1 MTDDVLPARRAHSGR
16 RRLAIATTA
25 VVVLAGAGTA
35 VVERDHFLSAGT
47 PRNSNAT
54 DNNSPATLATVTHQ
68 DLTAQQRVN
77 GTLSYS
83 GSYSVLN
90 HAQGT
95 ITWLPTVGQV
105 ISQGQTLYQVN
116 GSPVVLL
123 YGGTPLYR
131 DLSEGDTGQD
141 VLELNA
147 DLAALG
153 YHVNASASTYDW
165 RTKAAVWQLQKT
177 WGVTQDGVLHQ
188 TQAEVLPGAI
198 RVTSVPAVLGGPA
211 GGPVIQA
218 SATTRRIVL
227 ALDATQQ
234 ANVKVGDQVT
244 ITLPNNQT
252 TPGVVSTV
260 GTVATAPSGQG
271 GGSPTVEVDITP
283 TDPTATGTLDQ
294 APVQVSIITASAK
307 DALVVPVNALLAL
320 TGGGYAVEVV
330 EPGGAHKLVGVTLGL
345 FDDSSGLVQVTNT
358 ALRPGDRVVA
368 AGS

>member
-1 MTDDVLPARRAHSGR
+1 MTDEVLPARRAHPGR
-16 RRLAIATTA
+16 RRLAVATTA

-35 VVERDHFLSAGT
+35 IVERDHLLSANT
-47 PRNSNAT
+47 PRGNAT
-54 DNNSPATLATVTHQ
+54 DNHSPTALATVTHQ
-68 DLTAQQRVN
+68 DLTAQQRVS
-77 GTLSYS
+77 GTLGYS
-83 GSYSVLN
+83 GSYTVLN
-90 HAQGT
+90 HAPGT
-95 ITWLPTVGQV
+95 ITWLPAVGKV

-116 GSPVVLL
+116 GGPVVLL

-141 VLELNA
+141 VVELNA

-153 YHVNASASTYDW
+153 YHVNASATYDW
-165 RTKAAVWQLQKT
+165 RTKAAVWQLQKI

-188 TQAEVLPGAI
+188 AQVDVLPGAI
-198 RVTSVPAVLGGPA
+198 RVTSVPAALGGPA

-218 SATTRRIVL
+218 SATTRRVVL

-244 ITLPNNQT
+244 ITLPDNQT
-252 TPGVVSTV
+252 TSGVVSTV

-307 DALVVPVNALLAL
+307 DAVVVPVNALLAL
-320 TGGGYAVEVV
+320 TDGGYAVEVV
-330 EPGGAHKLVGVTLGL
+330 APGGAHKLVGVTLGL